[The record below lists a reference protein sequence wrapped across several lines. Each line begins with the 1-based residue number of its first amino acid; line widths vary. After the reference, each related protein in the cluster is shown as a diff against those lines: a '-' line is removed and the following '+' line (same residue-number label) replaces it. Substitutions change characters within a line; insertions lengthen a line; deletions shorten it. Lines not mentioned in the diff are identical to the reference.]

1 VAGIEGSIG
10 TYEVGFQLGP
20 RLNAAGRLENAAEAL
35 QLLLAAGLA
44 AAEPIA
50 RALDARNRERQQI
63 ERTISDEVIGAIRA
77 RFDPLRDYVLVEGQ
91 LYWHIGVVGIV
102 ASRVLR
108 EFHRPT
114 LILGGEAAE
123 WRGSGRS
130 IPGFDLAAALRECD
144 DLLVRHGGHAMAAGV
159 TILPDNVPALR
170 ERLNSFARRTLSPEQ
185 LQPVLKLDAEVSLRE
200 LTIERL
206 AELDRLAPTGQG
218 NAALQFC
225 ASGLR
230 LHRPPLRMGKEQQH
244 LKLHVTDGND
254 IREAVWWNVPRDYVL
269 PPRFDL
275 AFTAE
280 INEFRDNRTVQLKV
294 SDLRAA

>member
-1 VAGIEGSIG
+1 
-10 TYEVGFQLGP
+10 
-20 RLNAAGRLENAAEAL
+20 
-35 QLLLAAGLA
+35 
-44 AAEPIA
+44 
-50 RALDARNRERQQI
+50 
-63 ERTISDEVIGAIRA
+63 VIGAIRA

-218 NAALQFC
+218 NAALHFC

-269 PPRFDL
+269 PSRFDL